1 MTKRILAV
9 ALAVMM
15 LLIVAYPV
23 SAATQVSKVEVRGTV
38 ANGNLAQTWD
48 AQSFAGFYYDLK
60 YNRSTETLNVITV
73 DGTTIQKDN
82 LWYNTTTAKVDFK
95 VYEKEDVTV
104 NSKSNYSLVGWQ
116 AEKWIGVNDIA
127 NKIAKLAFEM
137 GKDDKKT
144 LTTGETWSLG
154 AGYELT
160 INAIDARTSPRQVW
174 FTLKKDGAIVDEGI
188 GQAPEGSSQ
197 AQKQKAVYYKTKT
210 IQGESDA
217 LLFTVYVDTIF
228 SGATSDMV
236 QFKYAWLID
245 ESSAQE
251 IKNNDKYGVFEVRT
265 SNSQEIKLGNENTV
279 SLSKNTETTLMGNMK
294 FRTADNN
301 TLRYYP
307 YVEYTTPGTYEM
319 RGIVVEGAATQTW
332 DAQKFAGFYYD
343 LKYDR
348 STETLSVIS
357 VDGTTIQKDNLWY
370 NTTTA
375 KIDFKAYEK
384 ENVTVNSNS
393 NYSLVGWQ
401 AEKWI
406 GVNDIANKIAKLAF
420 EMGKDDKK
428 TLTTGET
435 WSLGAGYELTINA
448 IDARTSPRQVWF
460 TLKKDGAIV
469 DEGIGQAPE
478 GSSQAQKQKA
488 VYYKTKTIQGESDAL
503 LFTVYV
509 DTIFSGATSDMVQ
522 FKYAWLIDESSAKE
536 IKNNDK
542 YGVFEV
548 RTSNSQDIKLGNENT
563 VSLSKNTETTLMGE
577 IKFKTADNNTL
588 RYYPKVDYL
597 IGEGGETGVT
607 VTGATPIATV
617 NASAKV
623 TTTLTAVPTQV
634 KPVTTAAPAT
644 TEAKPT
650 ATATPKEPGFE
661 AVFAIAGLLAV
672 AFLVLRQR
680 K

>member
-1 MTKRILAV
+1 MT
-9 ALAVMM
+9 
-15 LLIVAYPV
+15 
-23 SAATQVSKVEVRGTV
+23 SK
-38 ANGNLAQTWD
+38 
-48 AQSFAGFYYDLK
+48 S
-60 YNRSTETLNVITV
+60 
-73 DGTTIQKDN
+73 
-82 LWYNTTTAKVDFK
+82 
-95 VYEKEDVTV
+95 YEKETV
-104 NSKSNYSLVGWQ
+104 NVDGDQNYSLVGWQ
-116 AEKWIGVNDIA
+116 AEKWIGVNNIA

-154 AGYELT
+154 SGYELN
-160 INAIDARTSPRQVW
+160 INAIDARTTPRQVW

-188 GQAPEGSSQ
+188 GQAPAGSGT
-197 AQKQKAVYYKTKT
+197 ADKQKAVYFKKKT
-210 IQGESDA
+210 ILGESDA

-245 ESSAQE
+245 ETSAKE

-265 SNSQEIKLGNENTV
+265 SNSKDIKLGNENTV
-279 SLSKNTETTLMGNMK
+279 SLSKNTDTTLMGNLK
-294 FRTADNN
+294 FKTADND

-307 YVEYTTPGTYEM
+307 YVEYTAPGTYEL
-319 RGIVVEGAATQTW
+319 RGNVANGTGPQSWNAQT
-332 DAQKFAGFYYD
+332 FAGFYYD

-348 STETLSVIS
+348 STETLNVLN

-375 KIDFKAYEK
+375 LVDFKAYEK
-384 ENVTVNSNS
+384 ETVNVDGDQ

-406 GVNDIANKIAKLAF
+406 GVNNLANKITKLAF

-435 WSLGAGYELTINA
+435 WSLGSGYELNINA
-448 IDARTSPRQVWF
+448 IDARTTPRQVWF

-469 DEGIGQAPE
+469 DEGIGQAPA
-478 GSSQAQKQKA
+478 GSGTADKQKA
-488 VYYKTKTIQGESDAL
+488 VYFKKKTILGESDAL

-522 FKYAWLIDESSAKE
+522 FKYAWLIDETSAKE

-548 RTSNSQDIKLGNENT
+548 RTSNSKDIKLGNENT
-563 VSLSKNTETTLMGE
+563 VSLSKNTETTIMGDL
-577 IKFKTADNNTL
+577 KFKTADNDTL
-588 RYYPKVDYL
+588 RYYPKVDYV
-597 IGEGGETGVT
+597 IGGTADENVTAT
-607 VTGATPIATV
+607 VTGATATGTPRT
-617 NASAKV
+617 NATANV
-623 TTTLTAVPTQV
+623 T
-634 KPVTTAAPAT
+634 AT
-644 TEAKPT
+644 TPVMTTEGTPEKTTSAPT
-650 ATATPKEPGFE
+650 PVKTTVPGFE
-661 AVFAIAGLLAV
+661 AMFAIAGLLAV
-672 AFLVLRQR
+672 AYLVLRQR